1 MKQNWLLSSQT
12 AVELYESV
20 KELPI
25 VDYHCHLSPK
35 EIWEDQ
41 PFENIGEIWL
51 AHDHYKWRLMR
62 EHGIDEERITGNASW
77 KEKFFAFAEA
87 IATAAGNP
95 LYHWT
100 QLELERYFN
109 ISLPLNP
116 DTAEEI
122 WAEANRRIEEQG
134 LSPRKQIINSKVEAL
149 ATTDDII
156 DSLEYHKKLREDSS
170 FSVKVVPTFR
180 TDRLVNVHLADYC
193 DYLKQLEAASGVSI
207 TDLNGLKE
215 AVVRRLDFFVE
226 QGCSITDVGMGIFPN
241 RVADEA
247 EATAAFARR
256 LAEQPLTD
264 AELNGLIGYLHLF
277 LSAEYQKRDLA
288 AQWHLASVRNVNS
301 AVYRKL
307 GPDSGV
313 DCMSSLIPV
322 EDILHLLD
330 AIQENSGLPKI
341 ILYTL
346 NPGQLSA
353 FSVIA
358 GCFPRVIMG
367 TAWWFC
373 DHKDGIAETIRAVAA
388 TAHLGTF
395 LGMLTDSRSFMSYT
409 RHEYFRRILC
419 SVLAEWIDGDEFQND
434 KYAHKLLQDICLNN
448 AKKLFRYPVIE
459 SSLPG

>member
-12 AVELYESV
+12 AIELYKSI
-20 KELPI
+20 KDLPI

-35 EIWEDQ
+35 EIWEDK

-62 EHGIDEERITGNASW
+62 EHGIEEDRITGGASW

-100 QLELERYFN
+100 QLELARYFN
-109 ISLPLNP
+109 ISEPLNP
-116 DTAEEI
+116 DTAERI
-122 WAEANRRIEEQG
+122 WEEANRQIKEKG

-156 DSLEYHKKLREDSS
+156 DSLEYHEKLRKDTS
-170 FSVKVVPTFR
+170 FAVKVVPTFR
-180 TDRLVNVHLADYC
+180 TDRLVNVHLANYC
-193 DYLKQLEAASGVSI
+193 AYLEQLGEVSGIPI
-207 TDLNGLKE
+207 TDLDSLKE
-215 AVVRRLDFFVE
+215 AVIRRLDFFVE

-247 EATAAFARR
+247 EAAEVFARR
-256 LAEQPLTD
+256 LAEQPITD
-264 AELNGLIGYLHLF
+264 TELNGLIGYLHLF
-277 LSAEYQKRDLA
+277 LSAEYQKRGLA

-301 AVYRKL
+301 AIYRRL

-322 EDILHLLD
+322 EDILSLLD
-330 AIQENSGLPKI
+330 TIQENGGLPKI

-346 NPGQLSA
+346 NPGQVSA
-353 FSVIA
+353 FSVVA
-358 GCFPRVIMG
+358 GSFPRELMG

-373 DHKDGIAETIRAVAA
+373 DHKTGIAETIHAIAD

-395 LGMLTDSRSFMSYT
+395 LGMLTDSRSFMSYA

-419 SVLAEWIDGDEFQND
+419 SILAEWIDGDEFPND
-434 KYAHKLLQDICLNN
+434 KYTKKLLEDICLNN
-448 AKKLFRYPVIE
+448 AKTLFR
-459 SSLPG
+459 